1 MEEIT
6 LIAGG
11 MILLVCGILFIAVAG
26 HTIYQIVL
34 YGGREVYC
42 QEDTGVNFRA
52 TISPSMWDTLIYFN
66 YEDSLKFKGT
76 DGKIYFCR
84 GTAELK

>member
-1 MEEIT
+1 MKIDT
-6 LIAGG
+6 GVIFGCGLILF
-11 MILLVCGILFIAVAG
+11 ILLVVFGVITY
-26 HTIYQIVL
+26 HTAL
-34 YGGREVYC
+34 YGGKEVYC
-42 QEDTGVNFRA
+42 QEDNGVNFRA
-52 TISPSMWDTLIYFN
+52 TISPSVWDTLIYFN